1 MAVNTVIAASGPGRC
16 AEPTARR
23 GGHRRVSIWRAGS
36 VPVRASAE
44 KERDRHVGRLLAR
57 TSGPR
62 RGVAFVTV
70 LIVAGGVAA
79 YGGMAGAA
87 PRPTVA
93 QVQARVNQLTTQFD
107 KVSQQLDQASGQLS
121 AAQPKL
127 SQVRV
132 RLNHANA
139 QFQAAQAGVA
149 RNAAAAFE
157 DTGATSIAGVLT
169 SGDPSVILRQG
180 SLLMELSGNRNAQTS
195 QLLTAATQ
203 LAGVEQQMQRTEAGI
218 AGLKRQLSDH
228 KASLG
233 KLIDTQK
240 ATLASLTVPQQQ
252 EVAGNSIGANGT
264 TTATYTGPTS
274 TQAGKAVAFVYAQLG
289 KPYQWGA
296 TGPGS
301 YDCSGLVQAAWAAAG
316 VTIPRTTYDQWA
328 ALPHISTS
336 ALEPGD
342 LLYFD
347 GIGHVAMYVGGGSII
362 DAPQTGSNVQKMSLS
377 GWYASTLVGAA
388 RP

>member
-1 MAVNTVIAASGPGRC
+1 MSRVLAGVSG
-16 AEPTARR
+16 
-23 GGHRRVSIWRAGS
+23 I
-36 VPVRASAE
+36 
-44 KERDRHVGRLLAR
+44 
-57 TSGPR
+57 R
-62 RGVAFVTV
+62 RGVAVSAG
-70 LIVAGGVAA
+70 LIMAGGLAVFAT
-79 YGGMAGAA
+79 GAGAA
-87 PRPTVA
+87 PQPTVS
-93 QVQARVNQLTTQFD
+93 QVQAKINQLTTQFD
-107 KVSQQLDQASGQLS
+107 KVSQQLDQASQQLS
-121 AAQPKL
+121 AAQTKL

-132 RLNHANA
+132 RLKNANT
-139 QFQAAQAGVA
+139 QFQTAQANVA
-149 RNAAAAFE
+149 ATAAAAFE

-169 SGDPSVILRQG
+169 SGDPSVVLQQG
-180 SLLMELSGNRNAQTS
+180 SLLMELSGNRSAQTR
-195 QLLTAATQ
+195 QLLTDASQ
-203 LAGVEQQMQRTEAGI
+203 LAGVEQEMQRTEAGV
-218 AGLKRQLSDH
+218 AGLKQQLAAH
-228 KASLG
+228 KSSLG

-252 EVAGNSIGANGT
+252 MVQANTIGGGGT

-274 TQAGKAVAFVYAQLG
+274 TQAGKAVAFAYAQLG

-316 VTIPRTTYDQWA
+316 VSIPRTTYAQWA

-347 GIGHVAMYVGGGSII
+347 GIGHVAMYVGGGYII
-362 DAPQTGSNVQKMSLS
+362 DAPQTGLNVQKIPLS
-377 GWYASTLVGAA
+377 GWYQSTLVGAA